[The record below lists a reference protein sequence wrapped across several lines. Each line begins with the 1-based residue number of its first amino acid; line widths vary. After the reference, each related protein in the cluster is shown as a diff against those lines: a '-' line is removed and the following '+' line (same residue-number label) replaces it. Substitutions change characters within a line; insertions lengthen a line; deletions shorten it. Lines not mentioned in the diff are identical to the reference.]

1 MAKIIDPLSC
11 DYYVILQFYEDT
23 SMTRHV
29 REGRGQSFSLWSAF
43 SSIKLT
49 LFLLILLAVTSVFGT
64 VIPQQE
70 GAFELAEKLS
80 PGLVRFLSSLQLF
93 DMYHSLWFRLI
104 IGALAVNLMVCS
116 VDRFPSSLKRF
127 RSVPRADREKPFE
140 NLSPDRRFS
149 LDVQMEPVRE
159 GVARVLRK
167 KFRKL
172 ETKDSDRGTFFFGEK
187 GRYTYF
193 GVYLV
198 HFSVLL
204 ILIGGIIGSLFGFE
218 AFVNIPE
225 GDGVNKVTL
234 RKSRIS
240 KSLPFTVRCENFNV
254 EFYSNGTPKEY
265 RSDLAFIKDGK
276 LAFHGPLRVNHPITF
291 EGITFYQSSYG
302 SLPGDKVRLTLKKE
316 GTEDNLT
323 QEVEMGKPFPLPGR
337 EGEAVVTDAR
347 SDFMRMGPAV
357 HIQVRPTTGE
367 EIDFWV
373 FKNVEMIK
381 QRFPGIFE
389 RFPKLDP
396 GSFKPYVFFLEGMD
410 SRFYT
415 GLQVSRDPG
424 VPLVWAGFVSIII
437 GLFVTFFLFHR
448 MVWVHLS
455 QGKKGVRVAVA
466 GMGNKNPVGLERE
479 LDGLVGELR
488 SKLDAPKSP

>member
-1 MAKIIDPLSC
+1 MC
-11 DYYVILQFYEDT
+11 DHYVILQFYEDI
-23 SMTRHV
+23 SMTNYG
-29 REGRGQSFSLWSAF
+29 REGRVRSFSLWSAF

-49 LFLLILLAVTSVFGT
+49 LFLLILLAVTSIIGT

-70 GAFELAEKLS
+70 GALELAEKLS
-80 PGLVRFLSSLQLF
+80 PGLVRILSSLQLF

-116 VDRFPSSLKRF
+116 LDRFPSSLKRF
-127 RSVPRADREKPFE
+127 RSVPKTDREKPFQ
-140 NLSPDRRFS
+140 NLPAERSFT
-149 LDVQMEPVRE
+149 VKMQIEHVRE
-159 GVARVLRK
+159 VAADVLKGKYRK
-167 KFRKL
+167 MERK
-172 ETKDSDRGTFFFGEK
+172 DGDRGTFFFSEK

-225 GDGVNKVTL
+225 GDGVNMVTL

-240 KSLPFTVRCENFNV
+240 KSLPFTVRCEKFNV
-254 EFYSNGTPKEY
+254 EFYPNGTPKEY

-276 LAFHGPLRVNHPITF
+276 PAFHGPLRVNHPITF

-302 SLPGDKVRLTLKKE
+302 SLPGDKVRLSLKKE
-316 GTEDNLT
+316 GTEENSAI
-323 QEVEMGKPFPLPGR
+323 EAEMGKPFPLPGQ
-337 EGEAVVTDAR
+337 EGEAVVTDVR
-347 SDFMRMGPAV
+347 SDFMGMGPAI
-357 HIQVRPTTGE
+357 HIQIRPTAGE
-367 EIDFWV
+367 ETHFWV
-373 FKNVEMIK
+373 FKNEKMIK

-396 GSFKPYVFFLEGMD
+396 GSFKPYVFFLESMD
-410 SRFYT
+410 SRYYT

-424 VPLVWAGFVSIII
+424 VPLVWAGFVTIII
-437 GLFVTFFLFHR
+437 GLFVTFFFFHR

-455 QGKKGVRVAVA
+455 VGKKGVTVAVA
-466 GMGNKNPVGLERE
+466 GMANKNPVGLERE
-479 LDGLVGELR
+479 LDGLAGKLR
-488 SKLDAPKSP
+488 SKLDGPKSS

>member
-1 MAKIIDPLSC
+1 
-11 DYYVILQFYEDT
+11 
-23 SMTRHV
+23 MTHPD
-29 REGRGQSFSLWSAF
+29 REGKVHSFSLWSAF

-49 LFLLILLAVTSVFGT
+49 LFLLILLAVTSIFGT

-70 GAFELAEKLS
+70 GAFELAQKLS
-80 PGLVRFLSSLQLF
+80 PGLVRILSSLQLF

-104 IGALAVNLMVCS
+104 IGALAVNLVVCS
-116 VDRFPSSLKRF
+116 LDRFPSSLKRF
-127 RSVPRADREKPFE
+127 RSVPKVDRQKPFE
-140 NLSPDRRFS
+140 NLPPDRTFS
-149 LDVQMEPVRE
+149 VKKEMEGVRE
-159 GVARVLRK
+159 SVARLLRRK
-167 KFRKL
+167 YRKL
-172 ETKDSDRGTFFFGEK
+172 ETKDGDRGTFFFVEK

-204 ILIGGIIGSLFGFE
+204 ILVGGIIGSLFGFE

-225 GDGVNKVTL
+225 GDGINKVTL

-240 KSLPFTVRCENFNV
+240 KSLPFTVRCENFTV
-254 EFYSNGTPKEY
+254 EFYPNGTPKEY
-265 RSDLAFIKDGK
+265 RSNLAFIKEGK
-276 LAFHGPLRVNHPITF
+276 PVFQGPLRVNHPITF

-302 SLPGDKVRLTLKKE
+302 SLPGDKVRLSMKKE
-316 GTEDNLT
+316 GTEENLSL
-323 QEVEMGKPFPLPGR
+323 EAEMGRPFPLPGKV
-337 EGEAVVTDAR
+337 GEAVVTDAR
-347 SDFMRMGPAV
+347 SDFMRMGPAI
-357 HIQVRPTTGE
+357 HLQIRPTAGE
-367 EIDFWV
+367 EIHFWV
-373 FKNVEMIK
+373 FKNAEAIR

-396 GSFKPYVFFLEGMD
+396 GSFKPYVFSLESMD
-410 SRFYT
+410 SRYYT

-424 VPLVWAGFVSIII
+424 VPLVWAGFVSIVI

>member
-1 MAKIIDPLSC
+1 
-11 DYYVILQFYEDT
+11 
-23 SMTRHV
+23 MTHRG
-29 REGRGQSFSLWSAF
+29 REGSFQSFSLWRAF
-43 SSIKLT
+43 NSIKLT
-49 LFLLILLAVTSVFGT
+49 LFLLIVLAVTCIFGT

-70 GAFELAEKLS
+70 GALGLAEKLS

-104 IGALAVNLMVCS
+104 IGALAVNLIVCS
-116 VDRFPSSLKRF
+116 LDRFPSSLKRF

-140 NLSPDRRFS
+140 NLPGERSFLVKTQTEQAREVAG
-149 LDVQMEPVRE
+149 DV
-159 GVARVLRK
+159 LKKKYRK
-167 KFRKL
+167 VERK
-172 ETKDSDRGTFFFGEK
+172 DGDRGTFFFGEK

-198 HFSVLL
+198 HASVLL
-204 ILIGGIIGSLFGFE
+204 ILIGGMIGSLFGFE

-234 RKSRIS
+234 RKNRIS
-240 KSLPFTVRCENFNV
+240 KSLPFTVRCDKFDV
-254 EFYSNGTPKEY
+254 EFYPNGTPKEY

-276 LAFHGPLRVNHPITF
+276 PAFQGSLRVNHPITF

-302 SLPGDKVRLTLKKE
+302 SLPGDKVRLSLKKA
-316 GTEDNLT
+316 GTEENFTLEA
-323 QEVEMGKPFPLPGR
+323 EVGRPFPLPGQ
-337 EGEAVVTDAR
+337 EGEAEVTDAR
-347 SDFMRMGPAV
+347 SDFMRMGPAI
-357 HIQVRPTTGE
+357 HIQITPTSGE
-367 EIDFWV
+367 ETYFWV
-373 FKNVEMIK
+373 FKNEKMIR

-396 GSFKPYVFFLEGMD
+396 GSFKPYVFSLESMET
-410 SRFYT
+410 RYYT

-424 VPLVWAGFVSIII
+424 VLLVWAGFVTIII

-448 MVWVHLS
+448 MIWVRLS
-455 QGKKGVRVAVA
+455 AGKKGVTVSVA

-479 LDGLVGELR
+479 LDGLVEELQ
-488 SKLDAPKSP
+488 SKLDGPKSS